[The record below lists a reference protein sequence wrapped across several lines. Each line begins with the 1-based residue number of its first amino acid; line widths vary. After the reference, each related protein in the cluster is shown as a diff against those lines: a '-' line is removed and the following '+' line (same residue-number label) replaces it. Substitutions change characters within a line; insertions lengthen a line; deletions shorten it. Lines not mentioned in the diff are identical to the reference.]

1 VSSNNYK
8 QVQSQ
13 LGTLKLNGMLN
24 GLDLTV
30 EKSEKKTTSHLCFLK
45 SLLLQEISYRN
56 EKRLQRNLVGAH
68 FPIIK
73 RLEEFRYTT
82 IEGFTKSDSVMLK
95 DLRWLD
101 NYENMLFLGPPGIGK
116 THLAISCGMLAV
128 EAGYTVCFERAV
140 NLFKLLKTSELQRK
154 SGFRIKKIM
163 KSHLII
169 IDEIGYTPIE
179 RREANLFFSLISE
192 IFEKSS
198 IIITSNKGFGDWA
211 EMMGDEIMT
220 TALLDRLLHNAKV
233 FNMKG
238 DSGR

>member
-1 VSSNNYK
+1 
-8 QVQSQ
+8 
-13 LGTLKLNGMLN
+13 MLN

-56 EKRLQRNLVGAH
+56 EKRLQRNLAGAH

-140 NLFKLLKTSELQRK
+140 NLFKLLKTSEL
-154 SGFRIKKIM
+154 
-163 KSHLII
+163 
-169 IDEIGYTPIE
+169 
-179 RREANLFFSLISE
+179 
-192 IFEKSS
+192 
-198 IIITSNKGFGDWA
+198 
-211 EMMGDEIMT
+211 
-220 TALLDRLLHNAKV
+220 
-233 FNMKG
+233 
-238 DSGR
+238 